1 MSRGSRRGNLPAAAT
16 TFVGRGAELAGA
28 RDLLA
33 AYRLTTLTGPGGVGK
48 TRLALE
54 LASAVAPAF
63 PDGVWLVEL
72 ANLRDPADVGEA
84 AVAALGI
91 GGAAPTGALVQLSTY
106 VSGRTLLLVL
116 DNCEHVLAG
125 CQALADR
132 LLRAAPD
139 LRILTTSR
147 QPLGLA
153 GEHVVDVHPLP
164 TPTEGLSLTEARRVA
179 ALALLEDRAR
189 AGSPGFALT
198 EDNLAAAARLCARL
212 DGVPL
217 AIELAA
223 ARLRALSV
231 EQLLA
236 RLGDR
241 FATLTGGDPTAG
253 PRHRTL
259 RAMVEWSADLCSAG
273 ERTMWARAS
282 VFAGGFDLEAAEAVC
297 VLPEADPEPRPRP
310 TGNLLPE
317 ADPEPRH
324 PSEALDLV
332 DRLVAKSILS
342 AEPEGDRF
350 RYRMLET
357 LAEYGRESLAASGHE
372 PLIKNQHAEHYTR
385 AALTAARG
393 FWTGEQ
399 QRWLQ
404 RTRAEHANLVVAFEH
419 MISSPDSD
427 AGPSGALRLATA
439 LRFYWVIGGSLR
451 EGRRWLER
459 ALDATAEDPALRA
472 EALWSC
478 AWVAVLLG
486 DYPAAQ
492 RRLDECDN
500 LTARHDL
507 TSAAAHTAT
516 WRGTLELFSGDLAR
530 ALAQFERAAT
540 AHAQAGDVEGRL
552 MTLFQLGI
560 TASLLGEGSRARQA
574 CAEAIELAGTVGE
587 TFAGSYAYWVL
598 AHDAWSDGRL
608 DEAEAHA
615 HRCLELKYEV
625 SDTIGIPLVAEVLS
639 GVAVSRG
646 DVARGARLLGVA
658 NAIWEAGGT
667 RINAFGPQLAAVHH
681 RSAAGALAALG
692 EQAFNEAFESGRLAP
707 PDRARMLL
715 LGEEPTVHDK
725 PTTDESLT
733 AREWEVAELISRGM
747 SNREIAG
754 ALVLS
759 ARTVEGHV
767 QRILNKLG
775 FRSRV
780 EIGVWAKEHGAGT

>member
-1 MSRGSRRGNLPAAAT
+1 MSRGPRRGNLPAAAT
-16 TFVGRGAELAGA
+16 TFVGRATELAGA

-54 LASAVAPAF
+54 LATTVASAF

-72 ANLRDPADVGEA
+72 ADLRGPADVGEA

-106 VSGRTLLLVL
+106 VAERTLLLVL

-153 GEHVVDVHPLP
+153 GEHIVDVHPLP
-164 TPTEGLSLTEARRVA
+164 VPADGLSLADARRVP

-198 EDNLAAAARLCARL
+198 KGNLAAAAQLCARL

-231 EQLLA
+231 EQLLD
-236 RLGDR
+236 RMGDR

-259 RAMVEWSADLCSAG
+259 RAMVEWSADLCSPG
-273 ERTMWARAS
+273 ERSMWARAS
-282 VFAGGFDLEAAEAVC
+282 VFAGGFDLEAAETVC
-297 VLPEADPEPRPRP
+297 VLPDAATEPR
-310 TGNLLPE
+310 
-317 ADPEPRH
+317 DPAEV
-324 PSEALDLV
+324 LDLV
-332 DRLVAKSILS
+332 DRLVAKSILL
-342 AEPEGDRF
+342 AEPAADRF

-357 LAEYGRESLAASGHE
+357 LAEYGRESLTGSGHE
-372 PLIKNQHAEHYTR
+372 HLVKARHAEHYTR
-385 AALTAARG
+385 VAVTAAQG

-399 QRWLQ
+399 RRWLQ
-404 RTRAEHANLVVAFEH
+404 HARAEHANLAVAFEH
-419 MISSPDSD
+419 MITSPDG
-427 AGPSGALRLATA
+427 AVGALRLATA

-459 ALDATAEDPALRA
+459 SLDATADAPTPPDLRA

-486 DYPAAQ
+486 DYAAAQ
-492 RRLDECDN
+492 RRLDECDD
-500 LTARHDL
+500 LCARHDL
-507 TSAAAHTAT
+507 ASAAAHAAT
-516 WRGTLELFSGDLAR
+516 WHGTLELFSGDLTR
-530 ALAQFERAAT
+530 ALAHFERAAA
-540 AHAQAGDVEGRL
+540 AHATSGDVEGRL

-560 TASLLGEGSRARQA
+560 TSSLLGDGVRARTA
-574 CAEAIELAGTVGE
+574 CTEAIGLAESVGE
-587 TFAGSYAYWVL
+587 VFAGSYAYWVL
-598 AHDAWSDGRL
+598 AHDAWSGGRF

-615 HRCLELKYEV
+615 RRCLQLKYEV
-625 SDTIGIPLVAEVLS
+625 SDTIGIPLAAEVLS

-646 DVARGARLLGVA
+646 DPVRGARLLGITD
-658 NAIWEAGGT
+658 AIWESGGT
-667 RINAFGPQLAAVHH
+667 RIHAFGPQLAAIHH
-681 RSAAGALAALG
+681 DSAAGAVAALG
-692 EQAFNEAFESGRLAP
+692 EAAFDAAFAEGRSAP
-707 PDRARMLL
+707 PERVRELL
-715 LGEEPTVHDK
+715 LGEDTTTDGG
-725 PTTDESLT
+725 PTTPEALT
-733 AREWEVAELISRGM
+733 SREWEVAELISRGM
-747 SNREIAG
+747 SNREIAS

-767 QRILNKLG
+767 QRILHKLG

-780 EIGVWAKEHGAGT
+780 EIGVWAKDRA